1 MEAKFNNL
9 RSAVQEIIDLVAAKR
24 YQEAIEKHAST
35 NEELDEMIDHSDDDA
50 DLRELSRYQVLLNR
64 LHEKIY
70 KT

>member
-9 RSAVQEIIDLVAAKR
+9 RTAVQEIIDLVAAKR
-24 YQEAIEKHAST
+24 YQEAIEKHAFA

-50 DLRELSRYQVLLNR
+50 DLRELSRYQVLLNQ